1 MKHMIDFIG
10 KKWLFFLISGIVIIP
25 GIISLLMWGLR
36 LSIDFTG
43 GTLLEIRNENFAQ
56 PQKLEAVKKIFINN
70 GVQISTVTKSG
81 VNTYIFRTREFNQQK
96 NESIKKEIEKSFGQV
111 EEKRFE
117 SVGPVIGKELTRKA
131 IISIILASLMII
143 LYVAWSFRQVP
154 KPYSSFKFGVSA
166 IVALL
171 HDVLLVVGIFSLLG
185 HFYRVEID
193 TLFVTALLTVI
204 GFSVHDTIVVFD
216 RIRENLKKMPGKKF
230 SYVANES
237 ILETLV
243 RSLSTGLTVIFTLSA
258 LLLFGGDTIRWFVVA
273 LLIGIVS
280 GTYSSI
286 FNATPFLVLWEE
298 RRYK

>member
-1 MKHMIDFIG
+1 MIDFIG
-10 KKWLFFLISGIVIIP
+10 KKWLFFAISGIVIIP

-81 VNTYIFRTREFNQQK
+81 VNTYIFRTKEFNQQK

-185 HFYRVEID
+185 HFYRIEID

-286 FNATPFLVLWEE
+286 FNATPLLVLWEE
-298 RRYK
+298 HTKKTS

>member
-1 MKHMIDFIG
+1 MIDFIG
-10 KKWLFFLISGIVIIP
+10 KKWLFFAISGIVIIP

-81 VNTYIFRTREFNQQK
+81 INTYIFRTKEFNQQK

-185 HFYRVEID
+185 HFYRIEID

-286 FNATPFLVLWEE
+286 FNATPLLVLWEE
-298 RRYK
+298 KK